1 MSDPAVVCSRVGTIW
16 AAGTE
21 RAHEALRAI
30 GLSVHPREFVML
42 LGPSG
47 CGKSTFRQA
56 AARALPAECASAS
69 PSPARSPCAPRYC

>member
-1 MSDPAVVCSRVGTIW
+1 MGKIW

-30 GLSVHPREFVML
+30 GLSVHPREFVVL

-47 CGKSTFRQA
+47 CGKSTLLYLIAGLEEPDQIRAHGMPVTGRRRSA
-56 AARALPAECASAS
+56 A
-69 PSPARSPCAPRYC
+69 